1 MTSRRSSTRPIACY
15 ETTCSATSTSRTF
28 ATSEKQ
34 PRDEALRAQHPRR
47 AGARAAMRCVFMG
60 SPEFAASAL
69 EALIPR
75 HEVVLVVTQ
84 PDKPA
89 GRGGKLSA
97 PPVKVVAERAGI
109 PVFQP
114 RSARPPEVAEQLR
127 AAGADIGVVVAYG
140 KILPRGVLE
149 AFPRGCINIHG
160 SLLPAYRGAAPIQ
173 WAVIDGH
180 TVTGVTIMQL
190 DEGMDTG
197 PMLLTREL
205 TIGPEETAGELF
217 ARMAPV
223 GAEAMLDALDGLAAG
238 TLLPRAQP
246 VDGASHARML
256 TKADGAIDF
265 ARPATAV
272 SAHIRGVDPWPGA
285 VAQCRGETLKLFR
298 ARVIVDEAPSAG
310 QAAPGTVLAIDE
322 RGAIVACASGAVAL
336 RELQLPARRRMAA
349 REVAAGRA
357 ITVGDVLAPPP
368 RETP

>member
-1 MTSRRSSTRPIACY
+1 V
-15 ETTCSATSTSRTF
+15 
-28 ATSEKQ
+28 KV
-34 PRDEALRAQHPRR
+34 
-47 AGARAAMRCVFMG
+47 VFMG

-97 PPVKVVAERAGI
+97 PPVKLVAEKAGI

-127 AAGADIGVVVAYG
+127 ATGAEIGVVVAYG
-140 KILPRGVLE
+140 KILPRGVLD

-205 TIGPEETAGELF
+205 PIGPEETAGELF

-223 GAEAMLDALDGLAAG
+223 GAQAMLDALDGLAAG
-238 TLLPRAQP
+238 TLAPTPQP
-246 VDGASHARML
+246 AEGASHARML

-285 VAQCRGETLKLFR
+285 VAQTRGGEILKLFR
-298 ARVIVDEAPSAG
+298 PRIVVDEVPG
-310 QAAPGTVLAIDE
+310 VGRAAPGTVLAIDE

-368 RETP
+368 RDAP